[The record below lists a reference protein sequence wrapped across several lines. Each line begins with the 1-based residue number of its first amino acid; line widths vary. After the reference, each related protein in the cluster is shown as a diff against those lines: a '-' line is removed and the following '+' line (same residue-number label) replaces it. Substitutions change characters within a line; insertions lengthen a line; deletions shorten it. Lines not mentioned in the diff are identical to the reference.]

1 MNAEQK
7 IFFTMDDIQELATS
21 RSFERG
27 EDYFLSGEVVKIVR
41 KGSLFEGIVY
51 GSRKYKVS
59 LDINNN
65 QLNFKCNCPYDFGGI
80 CKHEVALALEI
91 LDGKYIENN
100 INEEK
105 SFSKEAF
112 VDSFEKAKTGKKL
125 KFLKQLLDRD
135 VNLQQQFIEFTKDV
149 SENLDNIV
157 GEKINVVKDQIH
169 NELSSLDFDN
179 IENEYEYNDYGDYWD
194 DEGLYRYAEEMIQEV
209 FTPYINQTA
218 NYLKKGNLLDG
229 IRITLGIYEGA
240 QNLPELD
247 NDDYCLFDGEYNAT
261 VQHILK
267 DTINNIALE
276 MNEIVKSDE
285 AVLQIIDLIFE
296 RVKIYD
302 VENDYG
308 EEDDDEEERIFYDIK
323 DFEKLFQSLV
333 INKTT
338 ANYLHGQ
345 IQKNKLE
352 DYNASYIIL
361 NIAEILNDE
370 ILWINTAETF
380 SINDNEIA
388 RRLIEKYKSKKMEKD
403 FNRIAKM
410 AFHSWPNNFDLYLID
425 NLDKEQEKSLYV
437 DALKNYVKDKNK
449 IKYYQTLRDY
459 LADGEKVR
467 FVDDFKDSYN
477 HVFYVQLLE
486 TEKRYKE
493 ILDCAEQNKGSYDFD
508 KLIIPILNIYP
519 SECFT
524 LIVNKNIAALNSY
537 KRNRKTYQSMIKTLR
552 LLKQITSK
560 KEESVLFLNKLYNHK
575 PNLPALKDEMR
586 LANLVGN

>member
-1 MNAEQK
+1 MNTTQK
-7 IFFTMDDIQELATS
+7 IFFTIDDIEELATS

-27 EDYFLSGEVVKIVR
+27 EDYFLSGEVSKIVK
-41 KGSLFEGIVY
+41 KGNLFEGIVY

-59 LDINNN
+59 LNITTN

-80 CKHEVALALEI
+80 CKHEVALALAI

-112 VDSFEKAKTGKKL
+112 ANSFEKVKTGKKL

-135 VNLQQQFIEFTKDV
+135 VDLQQQFIEFTKDA
-149 SENLDNIV
+149 SESLDKIV
-157 GEKINVVKDQIH
+157 GEKIEVVKNQIH

-179 IENEYEYNDYGDYWD
+179 IENEYEYNDYDNYWD
-194 DEGLYRYAEEMIQEV
+194 DEGLYRHAEEMIQDV
-209 FTPYINQTA
+209 FAPYINQAA
-218 NYLKKGNLLDG
+218 NYLKKGNLVDG
-229 IRITLGIYEGA
+229 IRITLGIYEGS

-247 NDDYCLFDGEYNAT
+247 NDDYCLFDGGYNAS
-261 VQHILK
+261 VQDILRES
-267 DTINNIALE
+267 INNIALE

-285 AVLQIIDLIFE
+285 AVFQIIDLIFE
-296 RVKIYD
+296 RAKVYD
-302 VENDYG
+302 IENAEE
-308 EEDDDEEERIFYDIK
+308 EEDDENGIFYDIK

-338 ANYLHGQ
+338 AIYLHEQ
-345 IQKNKLE
+345 LQKNKLE
-352 DYNASYIIL
+352 NYSASYIIL
-361 NIAEILNDE
+361 NIAEILSDE
-370 ILWINTAETF
+370 ILWTNTAETF
-380 SINDNEIA
+380 SKNDKEIA
-388 RRLIEKYKSKKMEKD
+388 GLLIEKYKSKKLEKD

-410 AFHSWPNNFDLYLID
+410 AFHNWPNNFDLYLID
-425 NLDKEQEKSLYV
+425 NLDKEQEKCLYI

-459 LADGEKVR
+459 LADDEKIR
-467 FVDDFKDSYN
+467 FVDDFKDSYK

-486 TEKRYKE
+486 AEKRYQE

-524 LIVNKNIAALNSY
+524 FIVNKNNKALNSY
-537 KRNRKTYQSMIKTLR
+537 RKNRKTYQSMIKTLR

-560 KEESVLFLNKLYNHK
+560 KEESVLFLNELYNHK

>member
-1 MNAEQK
+1 MNAKQK
-7 IFFTMDDIQELATS
+7 LFFTLDDIKELATS
-21 RSFERG
+21 SSFERG
-27 EDYFLSGEVVKIVR
+27 EDYFLSGEVDKIVR
-41 KGSLFEGIVY
+41 KGNLFEGIVY

-59 LDINNN
+59 LDITTN

-112 VDSFEKAKTGKKL
+112 GNSFTKAKTGKKL

-135 VNLQQQFIEFTKDV
+135 VDLQQQFIEFTKDV
-149 SENLDNIV
+149 SESLDKIV
-157 GEKINVVKDQIH
+157 GEKIEVVKDQIH
-169 NELSSLDFDN
+169 NGLSSLDFDN
-179 IENEYEYNDYGDYWD
+179 IENEYEPNHYDYYWD
-194 DEGLYRYAEEMIQEV
+194 DEGLYRYAEEMIQDV

-229 IRITLGIYEGA
+229 IRIILGIYEGA

-247 NDDYCLFDGEYNAT
+247 NDDYCLFDGGYNT
-261 VQHILK
+261 GVQHILK
-267 DTINNIALE
+267 ESINNIALE
-276 MNEIVKSDE
+276 MDEIVKSDE
-285 AVLQIIDLIFE
+285 AVLQIIDLVFE
-296 RVKIYD
+296 RVKVYD
-302 VENDYG
+302 VEND
-308 EEDDDEEERIFYDIK
+308 EDEDEDGIFYDIK

-338 ANYLHGQ
+338 AKYLHGQ
-345 IQKNKLE
+345 LQKNKLE
-352 DYNASYIIL
+352 NYCASYIIL

-370 ILWINTAETF
+370 ILWTDTAETF
-380 SINDNEIA
+380 SINDKEIA
-388 RRLIEKYKSKKMEKD
+388 GRLIEKYKSKKLEKD

-410 AFHSWPNNFDLYLID
+410 AFHNWPNNFDLYLID
-425 NLDKEQEKSLYV
+425 NLDKEKEKDLYI

-459 LADGEKVR
+459 LADDEKVR
-467 FVDDFKDSYN
+467 FVDDFKDSYK

-524 LIVNKNIAALNSY
+524 LIVNKNNAALNSY
-537 KRNRKTYQSMIKTLR
+537 GRNRKTYQSMIKTLR

-560 KEESVLFLNKLYNHK
+560 KEESVLFLNELYNHK

-586 LANLVGN
+586 SANLVSN